1 MAADL
6 QNNKGVLNN
15 GGRQKRRITTI
26 ERDAIKE
33 RVHQQGVVNNKGKSI
48 VYDDTSVETQY
59 SNATHAIPNTSSPE
73 NQNQRMEQNCLPD
86 ACITSDS
93 TPSCNEEGSGL
104 RPEIV
109 ESLIR
114 VLDEHNELVQVFKTA
129 RDKVNDGIA
138 EEFKIQLYNVVGTRE
153 YQLPSSGTLGAIVF
167 QPDANSQTD
176 YDVIIEYR
184 DRGPQRINK
193 LHSSYMS
200 LQYPLLFVYGQPGFN
215 TKMTLEGVNASTKR
229 TKLSMNMFY
238 KYQLHE
244 RFGQVVDPEDKS
256 RREYPVLTDYIGC
269 YISSG
274 EKETVGDPMRDQ
286 MGVRFTCD
294 GRITGINTSRD
305 WYYPACTSCN
315 LKLENNDGI
324 YDCKVHGPIDNP
336 TYRYNFKGYLTDDTA
351 TATITFFTPRAN
363 QIVGIDCNSLL
374 SSLQDR
380 DPRNVPQKIQSIIGK
395 RHIFQFYYNT
405 TSKQGPAEFIFA
417 TLLDQLATMKKL
429 TDIPSGSA
437 TYEEAGNIIN
447 PTIPEQDVLA
457 PIECSL
463 SSTPAT
469 DTQQIPSPALQEK
482 HGDQPVAPTI
492 AYTGMQTRSRTELA
506 AESSVPEQQ
515 VPATTEYD
523 LFSQGASDAEEMVS
537 HALKEKHPQRE
548 STEGKQVIAQTTELH
563 TPPTSQ
569 DVISNPLSKTSG
581 TDTTKTTI
589 PKRQLFQEKTPD
601 PKKTKKD

>member
-1 MAADL
+1 MSSSFGMPSCYDNNANLTINRGQQPIHTVHGKQPFQQYLMSSSMLTKDSTAHHCVPTASSLGMTSCHDNNAHINIHQEQQPIHTLHGKQPVEHRSMRRSNEQTCNKKRKSVSVCDDMPADL

-15 GGRQKRRITTI
+15 GCRQKRRITTI
-26 ERDAIKE
+26 ERDAITE
-33 RVHQQGVVNNKGKSI
+33 RLHQQGVVNNKGKSI

-73 NQNQRMEQNCLPD
+73 NQNRRMEHNCLPD
-86 ACITSDS
+86 ACIISDS

-114 VLDEHNELVQVFKTA
+114 ILDEHNELVQVFRTA
-129 RDKVNDGIA
+129 RDKVNDGTA

-200 LQYPLLFVYGQPGFN
+200 LQYPLLFVYGQPSFN

-286 MGVRFTCD
+286 MVNRKIDIQNLNGNSIELTLWDDLAETFKKEEIDRLEKPGVRFTCD

-374 SSLQDR
+374 SSLQDP
-380 DPRNVPQKIQSIIGK
+380 DPRNVPQKIQPIIGE

-417 TLLDQLATMKKL
+417 TLLDEPATMKKL
-429 TDIPSGSA
+429 TDIPSGDKL
-437 TYEEAGNIIN
+437 I
-447 PTIPEQDVLA
+447 L
-457 PIECSL
+457 
-463 SSTPAT
+463 
-469 DTQQIPSPALQEK
+469 
-482 HGDQPVAPTI
+482 
-492 AYTGMQTRSRTELA
+492 
-506 AESSVPEQQ
+506 
-515 VPATTEYD
+515 
-523 LFSQGASDAEEMVS
+523 
-537 HALKEKHPQRE
+537 
-548 STEGKQVIAQTTELH
+548 
-563 TPPTSQ
+563 
-569 DVISNPLSKTSG
+569 
-581 TDTTKTTI
+581 
-589 PKRQLFQEKTPD
+589 
-601 PKKTKKD
+601 

>member
-1 MAADL
+1 M
-6 QNNKGVLNN
+6 
-15 GGRQKRRITTI
+15 
-26 ERDAIKE
+26 
-33 RVHQQGVVNNKGKSI
+33 QQLL
-48 VYDDTSVETQY
+48 
-59 SNATHAIPNTSSPE
+59 THNP
-73 NQNQRMEQNCLPD
+73 
-86 ACITSDS
+86 
-93 TPSCNEEGSGL
+93 
-104 RPEIV
+104 
-109 ESLIR
+109 
-114 VLDEHNELVQVFKTA
+114 KTY
-129 RDKVNDGIA
+129 
-138 EEFKIQLYNVVGTRE
+138 E
-153 YQLPSSGTLGAIVF
+153 
-167 QPDANSQTD
+167 
-176 YDVIIEYR
+176 
-184 DRGPQRINK
+184 
-193 LHSSYMS
+193 
-200 LQYPLLFVYGQPGFN
+200 
-215 TKMTLEGVNASTKR
+215 
-229 TKLSMNMFY
+229 
-238 KYQLHE
+238 
-244 RFGQVVDPEDKS
+244 
-256 RREYPVLTDYIGC
+256 
-269 YISSG
+269 
-274 EKETVGDPMRDQ
+274 
-286 MGVRFTCD
+286 GVRFTCD

-336 TYRYNFKGYLTDDTA
+336 TYRYNFKGYLTDDTV

-374 SSLQDR
+374 SSLQDP
-380 DPRNVPQKIQSIIGK
+380 DPRNVPQKIQSIIGE

-417 TLLDQLATMKKL
+417 TLLDQPATMKKL

-457 PIECSL
+457 PIEYSL

-482 HGDQPVAPTI
+482 HGEQPVAPTI
-492 AYTGMQTRSRTELA
+492 AYTGMQTRSRTEFA
-506 AESSVPEQQ
+506 AESSVPEEQ
-515 VPATTEYD
+515 VPATTEHD
-523 LFSQGASDAEEMVS
+523 LFSQGASDAKEMVS
-537 HALKEKHPQRE
+537 HALKEKHPHQQTTPKTAYTGMQTRSRSELTGE